1 MEIFI
6 EIICEIFTKE
16 IEIFKDEQV
25 IRDYR
30 K

>member
-25 IRDYR
+25 IRDYQ